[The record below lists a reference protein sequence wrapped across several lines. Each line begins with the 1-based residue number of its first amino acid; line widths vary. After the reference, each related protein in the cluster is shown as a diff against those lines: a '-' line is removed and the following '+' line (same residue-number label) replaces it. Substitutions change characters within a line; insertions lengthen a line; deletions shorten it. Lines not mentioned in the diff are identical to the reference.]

1 MFGKRQLNQDHRIRL
16 QLVKIW
22 MFLFVFLSMTGES
35 LGLGWDFG
43 WEGVI
48 KLTPSGVRQRRYGE
62 RKRKRKRERER
73 LLGSGPHM
81 HVSLTL

>member
-1 MFGKRQLNQDHRIRL
+1 
-16 QLVKIW
+16 

-62 RKRKRKRERER
+62 RKRKRERER